1 MVCSHEWVEGLLDY
15 YHFSGDERGLASAI
29 GIGENVLRLL
39 DTPMYAHAGEANAR
53 ETGWALRTLT
63 ALYIETHDKNGWK
76 NVTGLFTA
84 LKCGKMS
91 TEAGWRRIRITLQSV
106 WAL

>member
-15 YHFSGDERGLASAI
+15 YHFPEMSGDWQVPLVSVKCIAS
-29 GIGENVLRLL
+29 L

-76 NVTGLFTA
+76 
-84 LKCGKMS
+84 M
-91 TEAGWRRIRITLQSV
+91 
-106 WAL
+106 